1 WKLQTPSL
9 IITVTGGGKSFKFPN
24 PKTYNDFQR
33 GFVAAAV
40 TTSRFG
46 RDCVLSDGAA
56 SQFKQRHLFQKL
68 TRMMTEYVLKLS
80 WNFFA
85 TSHGKGVVDDIG
97 GTVK

>member
-40 TTSRFG
+40 TTSK
-46 RDCVLSDGAA
+46 S
-56 SQFKQRHLFQKL
+56 SYKL
-68 TRMMTEYVLKLS
+68 GYKNVE
-80 WNFFA
+80 
-85 TSHGKGVVDDIG
+85 I
-97 GTVK
+97 